1 MILASLNESGIIK
14 ISEIA
19 ESLNTTEMTI
29 RRDLKQLEEDGLL
42 VRIHG
47 GAKIKDTKK
56 FEELSPNEKR
66 NKNKD
71 KKQQVA
77 KIAASLIKENEAIY
91 IGPGTTN
98 EYIYDYINVSYAKII
113 TNCLLIFDKFK
124 DDDRF
129 ETILIGGKLRKKTS
143 TFVGSLTNE
152 SLQKLKVKTAFI
164 GANGVH
170 NNEIMTSN
178 EEEGSS
184 QRIILNNAER
194 RYLLCDSTKIEK
206 EDFYTLYNLEDMTGL
221 ITDNELEKDLR
232 KKYLKYCDVIDKVF
246 EEER

>member
-1 MILASLNESGIIK
+1 MILESLNENGIIR

-19 ESLNTTEMTI
+19 ESLSATEMTI
-29 RRDLKQLEEDGLL
+29 RRDLKQLEEEGLL
-42 VRIHG
+42 TRIHG
-47 GAKIKDTKK
+47 GAKKKTTKN

-66 NKNKD
+66 NINKE
-71 KKQQVA
+71 KKQKVA
-77 KIAASLIKENEAIY
+77 KIAASLINENDTVY

-113 TNCLLIFDKFK
+113 TNCLLIFEKFK
-124 DDDRF
+124 DDNRF
-129 ETILIGGKLRKKTS
+129 EVILIGGKLRNKTS

-184 QRIILNNAER
+184 QRVILNNAER

-206 EDFYTLYNLEDMTGL
+206 EDFYTLYNLEDMTG
-221 ITDNELEKDLR
+221 IIIDDELNKNLK
-232 KKYLKYCDVIDKVF
+232 KKYQRYCGVIDKSL
-246 EEER
+246 EEE